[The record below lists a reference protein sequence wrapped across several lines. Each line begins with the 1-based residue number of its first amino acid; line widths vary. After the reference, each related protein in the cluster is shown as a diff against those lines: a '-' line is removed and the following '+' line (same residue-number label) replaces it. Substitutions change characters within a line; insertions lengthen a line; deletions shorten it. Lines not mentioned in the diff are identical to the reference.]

1 MNFEQATQAAA
12 PFITAANAAAYAAET
27 DKMLWVE
34 DNIMS
39 AAGINS
45 SICTVFGERV
55 CEWVEVELCNINEGV
70 L

>member
-39 AAGINS
+39 SAGIQS
-45 SICTVFGERV
+45 SICTAFGERV
-55 CEWVEVELCNINEGV
+55 CEWIEIELSKI
-70 L
+70 